1 MADLNTHAE
10 ALKSIFKKIISGQY
24 TYEDGSKSVDIIK
37 GKEDWNPYDSVD
49 LSLSEYDLDRFA
61 NYIYDYVL
69 NQKLNENDIEAL
81 IEEFNKT
88 DLKIDEFIGWE
99 IHKLWEGEMFHF
111 QN

>member
-24 TYEDGSKSVDIIK
+24 TYEDGSKSVDILK
-37 GKEDWNPYDSVD
+37 GKEDLGKNVD
-49 LSLSEYDLDRFA
+49 WSLSEYDLDRFDD
-61 NYIYDYVL
+61 YIYDYVL

-81 IEEFNKT
+81 IEEFYKSNLEI
-88 DLKIDEFIGWE
+88 DIKIGGEIERLWGDEI
-99 IHKLWEGEMFHF
+99 FHF

>member
-24 TYEDGSKSVDIIK
+24 TYEDGSKSVDILK
-37 GKEDWNPYDSVD
+37 GKEDLGKNVDWNPSA
-49 LSLSEYDLDRFA
+49 YDLDRFDD
-61 NYIYDYVL
+61 YIYDYVL

-81 IEEFNKT
+81 IEEFYKSNLEI
-88 DLKIDEFIGWE
+88 DIKIGGEIERLWGDEI
-99 IHKLWEGEMFHF
+99 FHF